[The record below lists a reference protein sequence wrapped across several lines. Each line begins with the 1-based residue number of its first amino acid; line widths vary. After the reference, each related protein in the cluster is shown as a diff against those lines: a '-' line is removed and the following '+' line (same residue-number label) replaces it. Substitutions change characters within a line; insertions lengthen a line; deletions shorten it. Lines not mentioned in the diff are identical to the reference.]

1 MHLPRQSGQTRTRWI
16 VSTIACAGLSTAALT
31 QPIVSQQPQ
40 TKPASTPAPPASSTP
55 ATTASTIDL
64 TDVITSVV
72 LIRVKTDLGNG
83 TVSISEGTG
92 VYLGSGKVLT
102 ASHVV
107 SSYTTI
113 DVTFL
118 PPPPTNAGTSPSSN
132 PTSKPT
138 TPTTQTTSQTANPL
152 KLPAGSS
159 QVLELPPPSAA
170 NPPSTPSTN
179 SNTNTSTIVTVNFD
193 PTKGKL
199 LSYPTADVSLLTNI
213 AAPAWAKPAKV
224 APRKA
229 ALNDATVSVGVQRDL
244 VRRLR
249 TGVVVDTTSS
259 QHTFHATSA
268 SQKGDSGGP
277 TFNAQGEVVGI
288 LSGVMTAQWKR
299 PDGSTLERTT
309 SVSFNVAGMTF

>member
-1 MHLPRQSGQTRTRWI
+1 MPRQSGQTRRLWRFATCATCASLAVASAG
-16 VSTIACAGLSTAALT
+16 VSVAASSE
-31 QPIVSQQPQ
+31 PVSQPP
-40 TKPASTPAPPASSTP
+40 TSPAGTSPAATPAPKAPAS
-55 ATTASTIDL
+55 ATGVIDL

-107 SSYTTI
+107 SAYTTI
-113 DVTFL
+113 DVVFL
-118 PPPPTNAGTSPSSN
+118 PPPSVPTSAGASQPQSPLKLAGGTSQVIELSAPVNAPSPSSQ
-132 PTSKPT
+132 PSPASGT
-138 TPTTQTTSQTANPL
+138 TPAATS
-152 KLPAGSS
+152 
-159 QVLELPPPSAA
+159 
-170 NPPSTPSTN
+170 
-179 SNTNTSTIVTVNFD
+179 STIAASPVTVAFD

-213 AAPAWAKPAKV
+213 AAPAWVKPAKI

-229 ALNDATVSVGVQRDL
+229 VLNDATVSVGVQRDL

-249 TGVVVDTTSS
+249 TGVVVDTASS
-259 QHTFHATSA
+259 PHTFHATSA

-288 LSGVMTAQWKR
+288 LSGIMTAQWKR
-299 PDGSTLERTT
+299 PDGSTFERTT

>member
-1 MHLPRQSGQTRTRWI
+1 MP
-16 VSTIACAGLSTAALT
+16 AAAT
-31 QPIVSQQPQ
+31 PA
-40 TKPASTPAPPASSTP
+40 PASTGV
-55 ATTASTIDL
+55 IDL

-107 SSYTTI
+107 STYTTI
-113 DVTFL
+113 DVVFL
-118 PPPPTNAGTSPSSN
+118 PPPSVPTGTEASQTQSPLKLAAGTSQVIELPAPSSA
-132 PTSKPT
+132 PSPSSQ
-138 TPTTQTTSQTANPL
+138 PSPAPSTTS
-152 KLPAGSS
+152 PASS
-159 QVLELPPPSAA
+159 
-170 NPPSTPSTN
+170 STSSITP
-179 SNTNTSTIVTVNFD
+179 VTMAFD

-213 AAPAWAKPAKV
+213 AAPAWVKPAKI

-244 VRRLR
+244 VRRVR

-259 QHTFHATSA
+259 PHTFHATSA

-277 TFNAQGEVVGI
+277 TFNAKGEVVGI

-299 PDGSTLERTT
+299 PDGSTFERTT

>member
-1 MHLPRQSGQTRTRWI
+1 MHTPRQAGQTRRRFFF
-16 VSTIACAGLSTAALT
+16 AALSCSGLAT
-31 QPIVSQQPQ
+31 VALSQPIVSQQPQ
-40 TKPASTPAPPASSTP
+40 TKPAQTPASPAPSTP
-55 ATTASTIDL
+55 ATTPPATIDL

-107 SSYTTI
+107 SAYTTI
-113 DVTFL
+113 EVVFL
-118 PPPPTNAGTSPSSN
+118 PPPSPPS
-132 PTSKPT
+132 SKPT
-138 TPTTQTTSQTANPL
+138 TPPSAAASQTTSPL
-152 KLPAGSS
+152 KVAAGTSELLELPAPTTPAGSTTPGAT
-159 QVLELPPPSAA
+159 VGTPAAA
-170 NPPSTPSTN
+170 NPA
-179 SNTNTSTIVTVNFD
+179 IVTVPFD

-213 AAPAWAKPAKV
+213 AAPAWAKPAKI

-229 ALNDATVSVGVQRDL
+229 ALSDATVSVGVQRDL
-244 VRRLR
+244 VRRVR

-259 QHTFHATSA
+259 PHTFHATSA

-277 TFNAQGEVVGI
+277 TFNARGEVVGI

-299 PDGSTLERTT
+299 PDGSTFERTT

>member
-1 MHLPRQSGQTRTRWI
+1 M
-16 VSTIACAGLSTAALT
+16 
-31 QPIVSQQPQ
+31 
-40 TKPASTPAPPASSTP
+40 
-55 ATTASTIDL
+55 
-64 TDVITSVV
+64 

-107 SSYTTI
+107 SAYTTI
-113 DVTFL
+113 DVVFL
-118 PPPPTNAGTSPSSN
+118 PPPSVPTGA
-132 PTSKPT
+132 
-138 TPTTQTTSQTANPL
+138 SQTQSPL
-152 KLPAGSS
+152 KLAAGSS
-159 QVLELPPPSAA
+159 QVIELSAPSSAPSPPS
-170 NPPSTPSTN
+170 PPSPA
-179 SNTNTSTIVTVNFD
+179 SNTNLGTSAGTSSSATAPVTVAFD

-199 LSYPTADVSLLTNI
+199 LSYPSADVSLLTNI
-213 AAPAWAKPAKV
+213 AAPAWAKPAKI

-244 VRRLR
+244 VRRVR
-249 TGVVVDTTSS
+249 TGVVVDTTSGP
-259 QHTFHATSA
+259 HTFHATAA

-277 TFNAQGEVVGI
+277 TFNAKGEVVGI

-299 PDGSTLERTT
+299 PDGSTFERTT